1 MQSRHDRSRRTKPV
15 SPPAPRA
22 CPVRPGRPGGHSSR
36 ARPRAGVLAWTP
48 VFRARPARR
57 PPARRRPASASIP
70 VYQQAYQNWAGM
82 IVIDSVWTCAPAS
95 AGDVVT
101 LANWARA
108 SGYRLRAKGM
118 SHNWSPI
125 VLPAGS
131 TGAGYLLVDT
141 TQQLTSVSV
150 ASGAPATVTAG
161 AGVTMDTLTAALAA
175 AGYGLCAMPAPGDI
189 TLGGLLAINAH
200 GSAIPGTGETPLAGQ
215 SYGSLSNL
223 IVSLTAVVWSSAQGQ
238 YTLRTFQRVRPGH
251 PRVPGSPRPGVRHQR
266 HPAGRGEP
274 EPALPEL
281 GRCQRRGPVRPARHR
296 RVQFLRQLR
305 GRRGP
310 DRGHLVPVHRHAL
323 AEGLVAGAQQAPA
336 VGEGHQPVQLR
347 FTNSVTTAE
356 NTFFGEVAAG
366 DMSGTPAFEGIAM
379 SLVDTGLVFD
389 GVWDIW
395 GQSQNVLLYVKPT
408 TVRIVEA
415 GFAVITSRASIQQ
428 VVSDFYTQYTSR
440 LAHYQGLGQYPMNGP
455 VEIRVTGLDHPADVR
470 GERRA
475 VADPVLGPAAAGPPR
490 VGHRGLADMGT
501 LPVTPG
507 FSQFYTDMEAW
518 IWSHYSGSYATVRPE
533 WSKAWAC
540 TSAAPWTSSSILRQ
554 HGPGRGQRGPGQ
566 RRRLGGRGVDPD
578 LLRPGLGVQ
587 QPVPGHPDGLRQA
600 RPPGML
606 SGAAAG
612 RRVRAGCSR
621 RWPRRAGS
629 PRRPGWTARRRR

>member
-1 MQSRHDRSRRTKPV
+1 MPPRHDRNQQARPWPPARAAAAAPSGPSRR
-15 SPPAPRA
+15 AFI
-22 CPVRPGRPGGHSSR
+22 
-36 ARPRAGVLAWTP
+36 AGAAAAGALAWTP
-48 VFRARPARR
+48 VFRAG
-57 PPARRRPASASIP
+57 PASAQAIGAAPPGFPSSISL
-70 VYQQAYQNWAGM
+70 YQQAYQNWAGM
-82 IVIDSVWTCAPAS
+82 IVVDSAWTCAPAT

-101 LANWARA
+101 LANWAQA

-125 VLPAGS
+125 LLPAGS

-141 TQQLTSVSV
+141 TQHLTSVSV
-150 ASGAPATVTAG
+150 AAGSPATVTAG

-223 IVSLTAVVWSSAQGQ
+223 FVSLTAVVWNPAQGQ
-238 YTLRTFQRVRPGH
+238 YGLKTFQRSDADIRAFLAHLGRAFVTSVTLQVAAIQTLRCQSWVDIPATDLFA
-251 PRVPGSPRPGVRHQR
+251 PPATAGSSSLASYVDG
-266 HPAGRGEP
+266 AGRVEAIWFPFTGTP
-274 EPALPEL
+274 WLK
-281 GRCQRRGPVRPARHR
+281 VWS
-296 RVQFLRQLR
+296 
-305 GRRGP
+305 
-310 DRGHLVPVHRHAL
+310 L
-323 AEGLVAGAQQAPA
+323 APSKPLLSVKVTSPYNYG
-336 VGEGHQPVQLR
+336 

-356 NTFFGEVAAG
+356 NTFFGEVATG
-366 DMSGTPAFEGIAM
+366 DVSGTPAFEGIAM

-415 GFAVITSRASIQQ
+415 GFAIITARASIQQ

-455 VEIRVTGLDHPADVR
+455 VEIRVTGLDHTAESVVSGAQSPILSSVR
-470 GERRA
+470 PRPDHPEWDTA
-475 VADPVLGPAAAGPPR
+475 VWL
-490 VGHRGLADMGT
+490 DMGT

-507 FSQFYTDMEAW
+507 FSQFYADMEAW
-518 IWSHYSGSYATVRPE
+518 IWGHYTGSYATVRPE

-540 TSAAPWTSSSILRQ
+540 TSTAPWTSSTILGSTVPAAVSAGQASGDGWAAAVSILKSY
-554 HGPGRGQRGPGQ
+554 
-566 RRRLGGRGVDPD
+566 DPNSVFSNPFLD
-578 LLRPGLGVQ
+578 TLMG
-587 QPVPGHPDGLRQA
+587 
-600 RPPGML
+600 
-606 SGAAAG
+606 
-612 RRVRAGCSR
+612 
-621 RWPRRAGS
+621 
-629 PRRPGWTARRRR
+629 